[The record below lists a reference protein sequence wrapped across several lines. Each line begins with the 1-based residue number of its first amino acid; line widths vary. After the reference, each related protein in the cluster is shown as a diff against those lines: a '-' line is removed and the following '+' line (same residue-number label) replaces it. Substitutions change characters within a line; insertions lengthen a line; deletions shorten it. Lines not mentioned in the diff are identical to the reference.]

1 VGAEAE
7 VEQEAGA
14 GMVAE
19 AVEAVV
25 AVVAVVVEREVPVAA
40 DPEAVVRAEAVVV
53 EVQVAEMAGVEEEG
67 LWRSALGV
75 PPDMYG
81 LREPLSS
88 AVSSLLLRVRPSV

>member
-25 AVVAVVVEREVPVAA
+25 VEREVRVAA
-40 DPEAVVRAEAVVV
+40 EPEAVVRAEAVVV

-75 PPDMYG
+75 PPDLYG

-88 AVSSLLLRVRPSV
+88 AVSSLLLMRRHLPSV

>member
-25 AVVAVVVEREVPVAA
+25 AVVVEREVAVAA

>member
-1 VGAEAE
+1 
-7 VEQEAGA
+7 
-14 GMVAE
+14 MVAE
-19 AVEAVV
+19 AVE

-67 LWRSALGV
+67 LWQSALGV

>member
-1 VGAEAE
+1 
-7 VEQEAGA
+7 
-14 GMVAE
+14 MVAE
-19 AVEAVV
+19 

-53 EVQVAEMAGVEEEG
+53 EVQVAEMAEVEAEG

-75 PPDMYG
+75 PEMYG
-81 LREPLSS
+81 LPEPLSS

>member
-19 AVEAVV
+19 VVE